1 MTRRIARFVL
11 PAICFMVAACAP
23 TSPGATTSAPDQR
36 TAPANPK
43 RITIMLK
50 TEPTQLTPELT
61 SSGGGV
67 VMGTIELTELLHK
80 GLSTLNA
87 QNVRVA
93 QLATAVPRT
102 DEGTWKVFADG
113 RMETSWTIVPGAAW
127 HDGTPLTPDD
137 LFFTLD
143 VKRDKELPFAS
154 NALFEF
160 VEAAT
165 APDPRS
171 ITVSWKSPYIH
182 ADALFSQTIGLPLPR
197 HLLEEPYRAG
207 DKNAFMALPYWNGDF
222 VGTGPFELKDWARG
236 AYYLLV
242 ANDRYP
248 LGRPKLDEI
257 KAIFVS
263 DPPIIASNLLA
274 GVADI
279 NT

>member
-11 PAICFMVAACAP
+11 PAIYFMVAACAP
-23 TSPGATTSAPDQR
+23 SSPGATTSAPDQR

-50 TEPTQLTPELT
+50 TEPTQ
-61 SSGGGV
+61 
-67 VMGTIELTELLHK
+67 
-80 GLSTLNA
+80 
-87 QNVRVA
+87 
-93 QLATAVPRT
+93 
-102 DEGTWKVFADG
+102 
-113 RMETSWTIVPGAAW
+113 
-127 HDGTPLTPDD
+127 LTPDD

-207 DKNAFMALPYWNGDF
+207 DKNAFMAL
-222 VGTGPFELKDWARG
+222 
-236 AYYLLV
+236 
-242 ANDRYP
+242 
-248 LGRPKLDEI
+248 
-257 KAIFVS
+257 
-263 DPPIIASNLLA
+263 
-274 GVADI
+274 
-279 NT
+279 